1 MKQPDSLDVGTKM
14 DVVRHRLNVA
24 REDLDTAHLTFKA
37 GKYRA
42 ANNRAYYS
50 IFHTICAVLAKEGVA
65 FKRHKDTLSYFNKN
79 YVQPEIFP
87 RELGRKIVKAE
98 EIRHAILIFHS
109 VYSRQCFRK
118 YICKLPHA
126 CQELMSSLHSPKI
139 QNDKKNRKKKTQSGR
154 ITNSLYR
161 QSIQNKGNHKNNHE
175 EPSRQNASSPLLYVL
190 HPQLHL
196 PHLNPRSDT
205 QFRILS

>member
-50 IFHTICAVLAKEGVA
+50 IFHTICAVLAKEGIA

-98 EIRHAILIFHS
+98 EIRHSSDYDTFYIASKEITAQQIETATKIL
-109 VYSRQCFRK
+109 
-118 YICKLPHA
+118 
-126 CQELMSSLHSPKI
+126 ELAEQYLFVEEK
-139 QNDKKNRKKKTQSGR
+139 Q
-154 ITNSLYR
+154 
-161 QSIQNKGNHKNNHE
+161 QNKE
-175 EPSRQNASSPLLYVL
+175 
-190 HPQLHL
+190 
-196 PHLNPRSDT
+196 
-205 QFRILS
+205 

>member
-50 IFHTICAVLAKEGVA
+50 IFHTICAVLAKEGIA

-98 EIRHAILIFHS
+98 EIRHSSDYDTFYIASKEITAQQIETATKIL
-109 VYSRQCFRK
+109 
-118 YICKLPHA
+118 
-126 CQELMSSLHSPKI
+126 ELAEQYLLVEEK
-139 QNDKKNRKKKTQSGR
+139 QQDK
-154 ITNSLYR
+154 
-161 QSIQNKGNHKNNHE
+161 H
-175 EPSRQNASSPLLYVL
+175 
-190 HPQLHL
+190 
-196 PHLNPRSDT
+196 
-205 QFRILS
+205 